1 MSYFLDLKIKVYK
14 IYEKFIL
21 PLNDKILNKLSKRYK
36 NIETDPTKYKIGF
49 AILSFER
56 SNYLR
61 ICLSTLYKTKLNN
74 IDITF
79 FLIDDGSKEEDVKNI
94 LNTPS
99 PDNFNVIRIFEKKG
113 PNNAGAAINRAI
125 NIMLNHN
132 NYDLLGW
139 ADPDCLFHPDWL
151 LKTLQISLWAIKNH
165 KENIVGPFTSFNS
178 SDTLLHRNYGN
189 YNSPFGKYVV
199 KRQAGMLNYFLFK
212 FDWDSFGPFEESDSD
227 ESIMTNKLSRKSIRN
242 LSTYNS
248 YVEHIGQNSIL
259 NNWRDTKK
267 TRAAYGL
274 NLINNGWPNELEKFK
289 NLGYYKNINKNISIG
304 DSVNSNL
311 ELEIFIP
318 CLEKDLINLELN
330 INNIKIFLKHPIK
343 RINIVSPKNK
353 NIEIFCKNFNVNFI
367 CENEILDKNKLKI
380 NYKVN
385 KYDRSN
391 WLYQQLLKYSFDSI
405 SETENYLVI
414 DADTILT
421 IPQVYENSGKNILL
435 ISDEYHEPYFE
446 HYFKLTGKIPK
457 SNLSSVAHS
466 MIFNKNVLKNLK
478 THIEKYNQLNW
489 IDAIISNIDAN
500 ELSGFSEFETYG
512 QWVIENHSELYIR
525 EYFFNKSLRSNQRK
539 FITDIIERNE
549 KDIIRSVSFHKYLS

>member
-1 MSYFLDLKIKVYK
+1 MTYFLDLKIKVYK

-21 PLNDKILNKLSKRYK
+21 PLIDKILNKFSKRYK

-61 ICLSTLYKTKLNN
+61 ICLSTLYKTNLKN

-79 FLIDDGSKEEDVKNI
+79 FLIDDGSKDKDVKSLINAP
-94 LNTPS
+94 T
-99 PDNFNVIRIFEKKG
+99 PDNFKVVKIFEKKG

-125 NIMLNHN
+125 KIMINHDN
-132 NYDLLGW
+132 FDLLGW

-151 LKTLQISLWAIKNH
+151 IKTLQIALWAVKNH
-165 KENIVGPFTSFNS
+165 RGNIVGPFTSFNS
-178 SDTLLHRNYGN
+178 SDTLLHRIYGS
-189 YNSPFGKYVV
+189 YKSPFGKYVV

-227 ESIMTNKLSRKSIRN
+227 ESIMTNKLSKKFIRN

-259 NNWRDTKK
+259 NIWRDTKK
-267 TRAAYGL
+267 SRAAYGL
-274 NLINNGWPNELEKFK
+274 NLINNGWPNELDEYK
-289 NLGYYKNINKNISIG
+289 NLGYYKNINKNISMG
-304 DSVNSNL
+304 NGVVSNL

-330 INNIKIFLKHPIK
+330 ITNIYKFLKHPIK
-343 RINIVSPKNK
+343 RINIVSPRNK
-353 NIEIFCKNFNVNFI
+353 LIENFCKKNNVNYIF
-367 CENEILDKNKLKI
+367 ENEILDKNKLKI

-385 KYDRSN
+385 KYDRSG

-421 IPQVYENSGKNILL
+421 IPQVYENSGKYILL

-446 HYFKLTGKIPK
+446 NYFKLTGIIPK

-466 MIFNKNVLKNLK
+466 MIFNKIVLKNLK
-478 THIEKYNQLNW
+478 THIEEHNKLNW
-489 IDAIISNIDAN
+489 IDSIISNIDKN
-500 ELSGFSEFETYG
+500 ELSGFSEYETYG
-512 QWVIENHSELYIR
+512 QWVLENYSELYIR

-539 FITDIIERNE
+539 LNTNIFERNE
-549 KDIIRSVSFHKYLS
+549 TDIIRSVSFHKYIY